1 MSFIN
6 WGEKLSKQEIE
17 GLEKRVLQVLLACK
31 NHPDIDVIEIRK
43 DESERPLVVIDASD
57 GTFDIPN
64 DAGIRRTERLAL
76 RYQLGEEYPWGVFA
90 LRSDFPLTLHQNN
103 MPDGKPRYLCLYA
116 QSWDSIERTWT
127 SEKFLKQV
135 LWWLRATAEGTIHPD
150 DQPLE
155 QLFFTSPF
163 HIMLPAD
170 VFSDTGETLHA
181 LTFSEI
187 QSKQEFKQILIGK
200 YASGSQS
207 DEDVTCLPIF
217 VPLPPVSNGIIEN
230 FPINLAQL
238 QERIFARGSDM
249 IESLKTAVK
258 DYIGGGKKIVGYK
271 KQLVLIVTVTPRK
284 RNGQIEKFDL
294 HGFGLEKHIGE
305 LGKALGVVLKAPTE
319 PDMWY
324 VDSPVGGNQE
334 DNNIWKK
341 INILP
346 VSVSQFPSR
355 SQIHRYSGHQ
365 DTDNDLNCMLAGV
378 GALGSALALIWEKEG
393 WGYWHYVDDDIV
405 QPHNLARHI
414 AKQDAAGH
422 PKSIVVDAQNSDIHS
437 PPLPNQTKRKRSF
450 VCSILSDES
459 SLKEEVAKKDL
470 LVDATTTLYVPR
482 ELSNKDCP
490 RVASVFLTPSGMSSV
505 MLLENKD
512 RTIRANHLEAQYYRA
527 IIESDWGEAHLEKN
541 LSSMWVGAGCREA
554 TVAMSYE
561 LIMAHA
567 ANLAR
572 RVRLG
577 VRNEDAMIGV
587 WSINEETGAIS
598 AELISPALPRQVTVG
613 DWTVIWD
620 SKIESIL
627 WEIRA
632 HNLPDETGG
641 VLLGI
646 VDQKDK
652 TVCVV
657 TATNAPV
664 GSTGSTTAFSRASAK
679 TYRDTAN
686 SRTAGIVDY
695 VGEWHSHPKGYGVT
709 PSGADAHQ
717 LAYIG
722 VTLLSEGL
730 PALMMIVSD
739 DQLGISVL
747 GDGGEGDSLVFLDF
761 SVN

>member
-1 MSFIN
+1 MS
-6 WGEKLSKQEIE
+6 WGERLSEQEIE

-43 DESERPLVVIDASD
+43 DKSERPLVVIDASD
-57 GTFDIPN
+57 CTFDVPN

-76 RYQLGEEYPWGVFA
+76 RYQLEEEYPWGVFA
-90 LRSDFPLTLHQNN
+90 LRSDFPLTVHQND

-116 QSWDSIERTWT
+116 QSWSSIERTWT
-127 SEKFLKQV
+127 PEKFLKQV
-135 LWWLRATAEGTIHPD
+135 LWWLRATVEGTIHPG

-181 LTFSEI
+181 LTFSSI
-187 QSKQEFKQILIGK
+187 QSKQKFKQILIGK
-200 YASGSQS
+200 CASNNKIDDNVS
-207 DEDVTCLPIF
+207 CLPIF
-217 VPLPPVSNGIIEN
+217 VQLPSVSNGKIESI
-230 FPINLAQL
+230 PINLAQL

-249 IESLKTAVK
+249 IEPLRTAVK
-258 DYIGGGKKIVGYK
+258 NYINGGKKIDRNK
-271 KQLVLIVTVTPRK
+271 KQLVLIVTVTPRE
-284 RNGQIEKFDL
+284 RDGEIEKLDL
-294 HGFGLEKHIGE
+294 HGFVLQQHIGE
-305 LGKALGVVLKAPTE
+305 LGRALGVVLKTPTE
-319 PDMWY
+319 SDMWY
-324 VDSPVGGNQE
+324 VDTLLGGNQE
-334 DNNIWKK
+334 DNDSWKQ
-341 INILP
+341 IDILP
-346 VSVSQFPSR
+346 LSVSQFPGR
-355 SQIHRYSGHQ
+355 SEIHKYSGHQ
-365 DTDNDLNCMLAGV
+365 DADNDLNCMLAGV

-405 QPHNLARHI
+405 QPHNLVRHT
-414 AKQDAAGH
+414 AMQGAAGH
-422 PKSIVVDAQNSDIHS
+422 PKSLVVDIQNSDIHS
-437 PPLPNQTKRKRSF
+437 PPLLNQTRVKRSF

-459 SLKEEVAKKDL
+459 SLKEEIAKKDL

-482 ELSNKDCP
+482 ELSNKECP
-490 RVASVFLTPSGMSSV
+490 RVATVFLTPSGMSSV

-527 IIESDWGEAHLEKN
+527 IIESGWGEAHLEKN

-561 LIMAHA
+561 LIMTHA

-572 RVRLG
+572 RVRLS
-577 VRNEDAMIGV
+577 VRHEDAMIGV
-587 WSINEETGAIS
+587 WSIDEETGAIS
-598 AELISPALPRQVTVG
+598 AEIISPALPKQVTVG

-620 SKIESIL
+620 SGIESIL
-627 WEIRA
+627 WKLRTQ
-632 HNLPDETGG
+632 NLPGETGG

-652 TVCVV
+652 TICVV
-657 TATNAPV
+657 TATNAPE
-664 GSTGSTTAFSRASAK
+664 GSTGSATAFSRASAK

-695 VGEWHSHPKGYGVT
+695 VGDWHSHPKGHGVT
-709 PSGADAHQ
+709 QSDADVHQ

-747 GDGGEGDSLVFLDF
+747 NDGAEGASHVFLDF
-761 SVN
+761 SVNL